1 MIGYP
6 YFYESDNLN
15 QDGNFMI
22 FSLDP
27 ISEDSEL
34 HLAQAS
40 SLPVFVGS
48 SEFKLGNEFNY
59 RFCDEI

>member
-34 HLAQAS
+34 NLAHAF
-40 SLPVFVGS
+40 SLPIIIELS
-48 SEFKLGNEFNY
+48 
-59 RFCDEI
+59 